1 MAKVTRSAG
10 LSIYISSEPP
20 TRGTMTVWA
29 LRDFLRAVDEAG
41 IPDTATLSAERNHNT
56 MAFTAVS
63 VRHSVEVD
71 YDQAVTA
78 VTADVAAAVDRRG

>member
-1 MAKVTRSAG
+1 MAKITRSAG
-10 LSIYISSEPP
+10 LSIYISSEPQ
-20 TRGTMTVWA
+20 RAMTVWA

-41 IPDTATLSAERNHNT
+41 IPDNATLSAERNHNT

-78 VTADVAAAVDRRG
+78 VTADVAAAVDRRD